1 MDQID
6 PRNHTIHDPFDGE
19 HLALEKAWANQ
30 PCRLMP
36 WHFTNALVALS
47 ILAALGA
54 VLWMFCKTGGAV

>member
-1 MDQID
+1 MD
-6 PRNHTIHDPFDGE
+6 PRHPVNQVVHDPFDGE

-54 VLWMFCKTGGAV
+54 VLWMFCKGGAA